1 MHVQTC
7 CFAHKTNCFLTFPLS
22 PSWWLLKLSIFVLKN
37 GCFNY
42 QLFAISSDKH
52 TRKISDLYV
61 ALEN

>member
-7 CFAHKTNCFLTFPLS
+7 CFAHKTKCCLTMPLS
-22 PSWWLLKLSIFVLKN
+22 QSWWLLKLPIFVLKD
-37 GCFNY
+37 GRFND
-42 QLFAISSDKH
+42 QLLVLSSDEH